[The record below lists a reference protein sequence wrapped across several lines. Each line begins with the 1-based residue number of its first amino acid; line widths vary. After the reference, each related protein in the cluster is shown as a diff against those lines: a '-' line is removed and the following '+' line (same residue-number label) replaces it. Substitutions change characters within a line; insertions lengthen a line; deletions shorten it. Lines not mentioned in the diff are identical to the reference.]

1 MLSTLGS
8 QGTDRPRVVNT
19 SIHSQRWPRD
29 HKGGQGCR
37 NRGVEQRHQRSPSW
51 DCCTSGLSLWWRAT
65 EPLWAEAPLT
75 CSQNTQLTLLE
86 PHSFLHLPHD
96 GIHPS
101 AQSFLLS
108 IDTAPAVFLHLLL
121 HLPGMP
127 LTQTLTIQFS
137 AQGATFSKR
146 PSQPTY
152 CGFPPESVSSTSLC
166 CGFSM
171 SLTTAENLL
180 VPCLSFPTGASAP
193 LGTFRSVSPTVVSP
207 APSTQHERTEE

>member
-51 DCCTSGLSLWWRAT
+51 DCCTSGLSPWWRAT

-96 GIHPS
+96 GIRPS

-127 LTQTLTIQFS
+127 LTQTLTHAVS
-137 AQGATFSKR
+137 PHHSVLSSGATFSKR

-152 CGFPPESVSSTSLC
+152 CGFPHGVC
-166 CGFSM
+166 F
-171 SLTTAENLL
+171 
-180 VPCLSFPTGASAP
+180 
-193 LGTFRSVSPTVVSP
+193 
-207 APSTQHERTEE
+207 